1 MTMDQQDYFDDD
13 DMINDY
19 IEEDFDEPPP
29 PPPFSDED
37 MLDEEEELQAVKN
50 NSQTKPESS
59 STLPTMAAT
68 EGSPVGKDADVDM
81 EDVEDEI
88 GGPPH
93 PPATSIR
100 LDFAAKTRRKPKEDI
115 YSFERYVR

>member
-37 MLDEEEELQAVKN
+37 MLEEEELQAVAKN
-50 NSQTKPESS
+50 TQNNPES
-59 STLPTMAAT
+59 STLPTVTRT

-81 EDVEDEI
+81 EGVEDEI
-88 GGPPH
+88 GGPCSR

-100 LDFAAKTRRKPKEDI
+100 LDFAAKPRRKQKEDI
-115 YSFERYVR
+115 YSFERCVR